1 MRSLSVLQDLA
12 SAGAYQM
19 NKVWMLRL
27 HSLAA
32 KQSLVDSKELVI
44 KGGRCLVFDPANT
57 EVTVKQHWVP

>member
-1 MRSLSVLQDLA
+1 
-12 SAGAYQM
+12 M